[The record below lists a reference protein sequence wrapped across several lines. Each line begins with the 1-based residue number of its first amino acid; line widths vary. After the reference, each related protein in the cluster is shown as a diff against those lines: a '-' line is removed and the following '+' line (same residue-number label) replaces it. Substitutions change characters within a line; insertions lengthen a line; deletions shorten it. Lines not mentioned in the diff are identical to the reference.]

1 MDPSKST
8 LDALRLDGVSG
19 CLLGGALGDALGGPV
34 EFRLLPE
41 IRARFGTNGVAG
53 FDDFRRAGLA
63 GVGQITDDTQ
73 MTLFTAEGLLR
84 AECRAYHHGISD
96 PVSVVY
102 HAYLR
107 WLHTQGQRGAAP
119 ALEEKDD
126 GWLITVPELHARRCP
141 GNTCL
146 GALCSGKMGTV
157 SEPINHSKGCG
168 GVMRAAP
175 AGIFPVGADPF
186 TMGMQV
192 AAITHGHPC
201 GYLPAGCLAQ
211 MVHDLLAGSTL
222 PDAVQNALRR
232 LEREREHEECLN
244 ALRAAAALWEAD
256 QGRGGTPERV
266 EQLGGGWVGEEAL
279 AIAVYCAL
287 EAGGDFA
294 RGVRLAV
301 NHSGDSDS
309 TGSIAG
315 NLLGALLGAH
325 ALPAD
330 WLDAL
335 ELKDVITQISND
347 LVTGF
352 QDTQPWWDKY
362 PGW

>member
-1 MDPSKST
+1 MDPTT
-8 LDALRLDGVSG
+8 LNLDRVAG

-34 EFRLLPE
+34 EFRTLAE
-41 IRARFGTNGVAG
+41 IRGRFGADGVAG
-53 FDDFRRAGLA
+53 FDDFRRAGVA
-63 GVGQITDDTQ
+63 GSGQITDDTQ

-84 AECRAYHHGISD
+84 AECRSNQRGVCD
-96 PVSVVY
+96 PISVVH

-107 WLHTQGQRGAAP
+107 WLHTQGEHSQHPGF
-119 ALEEKDD
+119 ENGDD
-126 GWLITVPELHARRCP
+126 GWLIAVPQLHARRAP
-141 GNTCL
+141 GNTCV
-146 GALCSGKMGTV
+146 GALRSGQMGTV

-186 TMGMQV
+186 TMGTQV
-192 AAITHGHPC
+192 AAITHGHPG

-211 MVHDLLAGSTL
+211 MIHDLLEGASL
-222 PDAVQNALRR
+222 PDAVQNSMRR
-232 LEREREHEECLN
+232 LEREREQEESLN
-244 ALRAAAALWEAD
+244 ALRAAVALWEAD
-256 QGRGGTPERV
+256 EGRGATPERV

-287 EAGGDFA
+287 EAGNDFA
-294 RGVRLAV
+294 RGIRLAV

-315 NLLGALLGAH
+315 NLLGALLGAG
-325 ALPAD
+325 ALPGD

-335 ELKDVITQISND
+335 ELKDVIAQISSD

-352 QDTQPWWDKY
+352 QDTPAWWERY